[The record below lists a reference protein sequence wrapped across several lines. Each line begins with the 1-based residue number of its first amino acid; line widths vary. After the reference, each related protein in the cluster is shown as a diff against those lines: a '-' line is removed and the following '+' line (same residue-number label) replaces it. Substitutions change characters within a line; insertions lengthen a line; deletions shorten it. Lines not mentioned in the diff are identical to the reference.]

1 MADNDVKILIIDD
14 DPDFVETVTLMLESA
29 NYVVISAPDGQ
40 KGLDVVRAEE
50 PGLIV
55 LDIMMDSMYE
65 GFSVISTLRGTPEFV
80 DYRDIPIIM
89 VSAVKQEY
97 GSRFTL
103 PEGGEDLQGD
113 IYMDKPVSPDEL
125 LANVAKL
132 LEGSR

>member
-14 DPDFVETVTLMLESA
+14 DPDFVETVILMLESA
-29 NYVVISAPDGQ
+29 NYQVISASDGQ
-40 KGLDVVRAEE
+40 KGLDMVREE
-50 PGLIV
+50 DPRLIV

-113 IYMDKPVSPDEL
+113 IYMDKPVSPDDL

-132 LEGSR
+132 LEG